1 MNIGLVLEGGGLR
14 GCYTAGVL
22 TWLVD
27 QGIEADTVVGISSGA
42 MLGSYYMLKD
52 KNAMHAIGV
61 TYAGDPKNIGLHPL
75 LHEGTP
81 VGYHFLFDV
90 VLKQILKYDFRQL
103 QAVTRTFEF
112 GVYSLKLQKTIWKNQ
127 HTMGDHLDYMLAA
140 CTLPLAGRSVKID
153 GVKYLDGGVTT
164 MVPIAHAAE
173 IGADKFLVVVTKDPG
188 FVRRPNGKVTQ
199 FLLDLLYFRYKTLL
213 KDFRARTQVY
223 YDEMN
228 RVRTLQEEGKAILL
242 QPTRDCGV
250 KRFSGSLDQ
259 MEVMFEL
266 GKEDCE
272 NRKAEILAFFTK

>member
-22 TWLVD
+22 TWLID

-52 KNAMHAIGV
+52 KNALHAIGV
-61 TYAGDPKNIGLHPL
+61 TYASDPKNIGLQPL

-81 VGYHFLFDV
+81 VGYRFLFDV
-90 VLKQILKYDFRQL
+90 VLKKILKYDYRDL
-103 QAVTRTFEF
+103 KAVTRTFEF

-127 HTMGDHLDYMLAA
+127 HTMDDNLLYMLAA
-140 CTLPLAGRSVKID
+140 CTLPLAGRSVKIE
-153 GVKYLDGGVTT
+153 GEKYLDGGITT
-164 MVPIAHAAE
+164 MVPIGHAE
-173 IGADKFLVVVTKDPG
+173 ELGATKFLVVVTKDPG
-188 FVRRPNGKVTQ
+188 FVRKPNGKVTQ
-199 FLLDLLYFRYKTLL
+199 FLLDLLYFRYKKLL

-228 RVRTLQEEGKAILL
+228 HVRELQEQGKAILL

-250 KRFSGSLDQ
+250 SRFSGSREQ

-266 GKEDCE
+266 AKEDCE
-272 NRKAEILAFFTK
+272 NRKDELRAFFAK

>member
-22 TWLVD
+22 TWLID

-42 MLGSYYMLKD
+42 LLGSYYMLKD
-52 KNAMHAIGV
+52 KNALYAIGV
-61 TYAGDPKNIGLHPL
+61 TYASDPKNIGLQPL

-90 VLKQILKYDFRQL
+90 VLKKILKYDFRDL
-103 QAVTRTFEF
+103 KAVNRTFEF

-127 HTMGDHLDYMLAA
+127 HTMDENLKYMLAA

-153 GVKYLDGGVTT
+153 GVKYLDGGITT
-164 MVPIAHAAE
+164 MIPIGHAQE
-173 IGADKFLVVVTKDPG
+173 VGATKFLVVVTKDPG
-188 FVRRPNGKVTQ
+188 FVRKPNGKVTQ
-199 FLLDLLYFRYKTLL
+199 CLLDMLYFNYSKLL
-213 KDFRARTQVY
+213 KDFRARTQIY

-228 RVRTLQEEGKAILL
+228 QVRELQQKGKAILL

-250 KRFSGSLDQ
+250 KRFSGTMAQ
-259 MEVMFEL
+259 MEVMFNL
-266 GKEDCE
+266 AQEDCE
-272 NRKAEILAFFTK
+272 NRKDEILSFFEK

>member
-22 TWLVD
+22 TWLID

-52 KNAMHAIGV
+52 KNALHEIGV
-61 TYAGDPKNIGLHPL
+61 TYASDPKNIGLQPL

-81 VGYHFLFDV
+81 VGYRFLFET
-90 VLKQILKYDFRQL
+90 VLKKILHYDYREL

-127 HTMGDHLDYMLAA
+127 HTMDNELKYMLAA

-153 GVKYLDGGVTT
+153 GVKYLDGGITT
-164 MVPIAHAAE
+164 MVPIGHAE
-173 IGADKFLVVVTKDPG
+173 ELGASKFLVVVTKDPD
-188 FVRRPNGKVTQ
+188 FVRKPNGRVTQ
-199 FLLDLLYFRYKTLL
+199 FLLDLLYFNYKKLL

-228 RVRTLQEEGKAILL
+228 HVRDLQGKGQAILL

-250 KRFSGSLDQ
+250 KHFSGTREQ
-259 MEVMFEL
+259 MEIMFDL
-266 GKEDCE
+266 AKEDCE
-272 NRKAEILAFFTK
+272 NRKDEILAFFAK